1 MENLGNPVN
10 FILAFAVLIG
20 GLGLLVRVTI
30 TMIHRASEEERKAR
44 EKLEVELRSD
54 IKTEREERS
63 KATFRIKELEEK
75 RIADL
80 ALIEGQKAKIEELT
94 QQVGTLLNQMA
105 ALQETVKTLK
115 TELDSERRE
124 NERLVKDNH
133 RLEKL
138 NADLFEQ
145 ARDRQIENKAFREA
159 LVLLGMKLSDDR
171 TDPPKTPNSEIAPE
185 KRIA

>member
-75 RIADL
+75 RIVDL
-80 ALIEGQKAKIEELT
+80 ALIEEQQRKIEELT
-94 QQVGTLLNQMA
+94 VQVSTLLNQMA
-105 ALQETVKTLK
+105 TMQETVN
-115 TELDSERRE
+115 TEKRE
-124 NERLVKDNH
+124 NQRLSKENG

-138 NADLFEQ
+138 TSELFETAKNQ
-145 ARDRQIENKAFREA
+145 QIEIKTYRESM
-159 LVLLGMKLSDDR
+159 VLLGLKLSDDGI
-171 TDPPKTPNSEIAPE
+171 DPPPTTPDSNPIKAPE